1 MNVEENKVRILKDIK
16 NILYAQIILLELLTF
31 LLMKKIIENGIY
43 GIVNK
48 YGVVVSEDVNEYF
61 TTEEKAISDIYSFYY
76 DMEEFSYIQKFPN
89 G

>member
-1 MNVEENKVRILKDIK
+1 
-16 NILYAQIILLELLTF
+16 
-31 LLMKKIIENGIY
+31 MKKIIENGIY

-76 DMEEFSYIQKFPN
+76 DMEEFSYI
-89 G
+89 